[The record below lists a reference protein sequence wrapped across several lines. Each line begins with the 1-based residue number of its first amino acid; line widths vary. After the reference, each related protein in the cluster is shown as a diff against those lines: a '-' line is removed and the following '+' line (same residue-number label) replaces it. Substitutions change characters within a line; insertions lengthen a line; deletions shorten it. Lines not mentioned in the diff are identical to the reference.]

1 VIEPVEITLPSLIAH
16 QGEPNGYGQ
25 LMTGLILGV
34 LLSATLIGAM
44 IVDWVKHPLP

>member
-1 VIEPVEITLPSLIAH
+1 VIEH
-16 QGEPNGYGQ
+16 QRELNGYGQ